1 MSTRL
6 PLQNLEQ
13 MHRDHVPEVPPSFHL
28 LGSSLVSPNH
38 GMVQLY
44 PGKSPES
51 IEPSDVH
58 IFTVQGH
65 PEFHKQITEEI
76 VKARHSSG
84 LLSSEIVEDFHRRAE
99 WRNDG
104 PGVVGKAIWAVLREA
119 RKA

>member
-1 MSTRL
+1 
-6 PLQNLEQ
+6 

-28 LGSSLVSPNH
+28 LGSSSVAPNQ

-44 PGKSPES
+44 PGASPDAPT
-51 IEPSDVH
+51 PSDVH

-76 VKARHSSG
+76 VKARHSTG
-84 LLSSEIVEDFHRRAE
+84 LLSAEIVQDFQRRAE

-104 PGVVGKAIWAVLREA
+104 VGVVGKTIWEILKAA
-119 RKA
+119 RGGAN